1 MGGRVDIILGEEQ
14 PWDPCGEVMRIN
26 RHRFISTEFSYGVV
40 GPLAS
45 HTKVLTL
52 IPQDST
58 LQDDLSRLWSLE
70 QVPDA
75 PTLAED
81 ELRTVEIFNKTTTLK
96 DGRVTVSLP
105 FKKDPP
111 SLGDSRRQ
119 ALSRFYHNERSL
131 KAKGKLQAFECALQ
145 EYLTLGHAHVIPPP
159 EFHPSHDVYYLP
171 VHGVFKD
178 SSSTTKVRPVFDASA
193 KSTPG
198 HSLNDLLEIGPNLY
212 PHLADVLFKFRQHRI
227 GLTSDI
233 SKMFREILLDPRHQ
247 DFHRF
252 IVRQANGQVV
262 DCRMARVTL
271 GVASSPYLAT
281 FLGFFLLRFNT
292 SWLSSS
298 RTHFRE
304 LPRPYSTNSI
314 STISLQAPTLTCY
327 LNHLR
332 LSGST
337 GTPNTTTSSFQS
349 QSSPP
354 PRSSR
359 NAMSRPFRLASLT
372 YLDSTHP

>member
-1 MGGRVDIILGEEQ
+1 M
-14 PWDPCGEVMRIN
+14 
-26 RHRFISTEFSYGVV
+26 T
-40 GPLAS
+40 S
-45 HTKVLTL
+45 HV
-52 IPQDST
+52 SG
-58 LQDDLSRLWSLE
+58 LWK

-75 PTLAED
+75 PTLTED

-111 SLGDSRRQ
+111 PLGDSRRQ

-131 KAKGKLQAFECALQ
+131 KAKGKLEAFDCALQ
-145 EYLTLGHAHVIPPP
+145 EYLTLSHAHVIPPP
-159 EFHPSHDVYYLP
+159 ELNTSYDVYYLP
-171 VHGVFKD
+171 VRGVFKD

-193 KSTPG
+193 KSTSG

-233 SKMFREILLDPRHQ
+233 SKMFHEILLDPRHQ

-252 IVRQANGQVV
+252 ILRQATGQVV
-262 DCRMARVTL
+262 DCRIARVTFS
-271 GVASSPYLAT
+271 VASSPYLAT
-281 FLGFFLLRFNT
+281 QTLRFLAQQFKDTFPRAAEAILNEFYVDDFVAGT
-292 SWLSSS
+292 DSVEEADSLRNKLSDLLSKAGMTLRKWRS
-298 RTHFRE
+298 
-304 LPRPYSTNSI
+304 NSNDFM
-314 STISLQAPTLTCY
+314 SHTPA
-327 LNHLR
+327 HLR
-332 LSGST
+332 EETSTEHLLSQSPKAFGTT
-337 GTPNTTTSSFQS
+337 GTPNTTNSSFQS
-349 QSSPP
+349 QSSSP